1 MPRPLYEDGQL
12 GPVNSWTEPTNAAL
26 WVVLVIAS
34 GILVLPPLLIAAI
47 YVAARCG

>member
-12 GPVNSWTEPTNAAL
+12 GPVSWPEPTNAAL
-26 WVVLVIAS
+26 WVVLAISSA
-34 GILVLPPLLIAAI
+34 ILVLPPLLIAAI